1 MRYDRLAPQIGS
13 ENARTAALGG
23 EVLIAEKLPVWQ
35 LHICDWL
42 ALPVNL
48 AAMEWPPAKARG
60 VYAMTDQVFP
70 EQLIMAALSKWS
82 GLPPDAHEGDAK
94 GIFLAVD
101 PRQRDHDGVGP

>member
-48 AAMEWPPAKARG
+48 AAMEWTLGKSARG
-60 VYAMTDQVFP
+60 LQHATHGMPAGPIASVTHPSVHWPTSPAP
-70 EQLIMAALSKWS
+70 
-82 GLPPDAHEGDAK
+82 GDAFARRDK
-94 GIFLAVD
+94 GTTPIAPEPGLL
-101 PRQRDHDGVGP
+101 